1 MWKKLFILLLLL
13 SLVSGHLFSERI
25 LTEEQYQT
33 LMTALENS
41 DRELENQEKQILS
54 LEKLQDLL
62 NRQTAVQEQELER
75 LSKSLEESRKQTLIK
90 KIEVFIEGV
99 LAGGL
104 IMVIVNR

>member
-90 KIEVFIEGV
+90 KIEVFIVGV
-99 LAGGL
+99 FAGGL

>member
-1 MWKKLFILLLLL
+1 
-13 SLVSGHLFSERI
+13 
-25 LTEEQYQT
+25 
-33 LMTALENS
+33 
-41 DRELENQEKQILS
+41 
-54 LEKLQDLL
+54 
-62 NRQTAVQEQELER
+62 VQEQELER